1 MLTRR
6 DEPRARS
13 ARGAARPAA
22 AARPDRGRRRS
33 SIRVHRRRPAV
44 DDQLDTA
51 AQVRE
56 HVLRG
61 CRRHV
66 SRAVRRRR
74 HQRAADRGQ
83 DVARDRMAGN
93 AHGDRIEAR
102 GGKFRHRAIRT
113 PGQHQGEGPGQNAA
127 ASRSASGSRRQS
139 ARAAAASVTCAMSG
153 LKEVGPCLIE
163 SRDRLG
169 VGGVGAEPI
178 DGLGGEGDEAARG
191 EHARGQRGGR
201 ATLGRTVLAACAFI
215 LGLPVARSSRI
226 PCLRRRGRRL

>member
-1 MLTRR
+1 MV
-6 DEPRARS
+6 DFES
-13 ARGAARPAA
+13 
-22 AARPDRGRRRS
+22 
-33 SIRVHRRRPAV
+33 HRRRPAV

-51 AQVRE
+51 AQVGE

-93 AHGDRIEAR
+93 PHGDRIEAR

-113 PGQHQGEGPGQNAA
+113 PGQHQGEGARPERRRQPFGVGVEAGKRPRGG
-127 ASRSASGSRRQS
+127 SVGHVRDERIERRSALG
-139 ARAAAASVTCAMSG
+139 
-153 LKEVGPCLIE
+153 LIE
-163 SRDRLG
+163 AGDRLG

-201 ATLGRTVLAACAFI
+201 ATLGRTVPGRLRLYHSGCRWRAHRGY
-215 LGLPVARSSRI
+215 L
-226 PCLRRRGRRL
+226 CLRRRGRRL